1 MRACSRKGV
10 IIMKKVYKI
19 EVDCAVCAN
28 KIQDAICKLEGVNSA
43 TVNFMTQ
50 KMILDVEDSNSE
62 EVLKKVIKTAKK
74 VEPDFEVIG

>member
-1 MRACSRKGV
+1 
-10 IIMKKVYKI
+10 MKKVYKI